1 MNILED
7 SIDKLSPDELQI
19 LARDLGMKNFSG
31 ITPQTLTGI
40 FQTVFQLGGFKSYQ
54 YTLIIANYI
63 MKVIL
68 GRGLSLAGNTALTR
82 TMSVLSA
89 G

>member
-63 MKVIL
+63 MKAIL
-68 GRGLSLAGNTALTR
+68 GRGLGLAGNTALTR

>member
-63 MKVIL
+63 MKAIL

-82 TMSVLSA
+82 TMSVLS
-89 G
+89 GG

>member
-63 MKVIL
+63 MKAIL
-68 GRGLSLAGNTALTR
+68 GRGLNLAGNTALTR
-82 TMSVLSA
+82 TMSVLST

>member
-63 MKVIL
+63 MKAIL

>member
-1 MNILED
+1 MNILEG

-63 MKVIL
+63 MKAIL